1 MTVVVVVVVKC
12 GNWEVAALKDK
23 KEEDREDKALEA
35 GAHLTCM
42 PRKNYQL
49 YIRNEKKPP

>member
-42 PRKNYQL
+42 PRKNYQI